1 MALSAM
7 SFASCTQNLSEKP
20 EHEIESLTELFDS
33 LAMRGA
39 YPRFNIDAFGDSVI
53 TEEYDYFSCLED
65 TMGVDSLDVEEWYK
79 RTLDNLPSAID
90 TIIIDG
96 EKHATYRDIKTERRM
111 IENRIFLLH
120 NVFPLVE
127 KLCKRARESYRYIT
141 PDSIDYSVTIAKEP
155 QKLLS
160 FKRYKVTNRDYD
172 NLFLRYTVEK
182 PLKIKTK
189 SSDPKP
195 VHALLKQFLAE
206 QKDVKQYEVNYE
218 WDKGVP
224 FPTEGEFYHSV
235 SQRRKRGP
243 DSLAASLVTGTYY
256 FIPLKGSKAIER
268 LSDEFCDRMIRL
280 SAEKPVHRSRL
291 TTRFLPGSDM
301 KKELQNYIIHDKN
314 TKLFIYEIKA
324 QRCEDGLHILEL
336 NNPQGQRYTIPVSWW
351 AVMRTHN
358 TKIFW
363 RNNDNN
369 LPLQKVSENPF

>member
-1 MALSAM
+1 M
-7 SFASCTQNLSEKP
+7 
-20 EHEIESLTELFDS
+20 
-33 LAMRGA
+33 
-39 YPRFNIDAFGDSVI
+39 
-53 TEEYDYFSCLED
+53 
-65 TMGVDSLDVEEWYK
+65 
-79 RTLDNLPSAID
+79 
-90 TIIIDG
+90 
-96 EKHATYRDIKTERRM
+96 
-111 IENRIFLLH
+111 
-120 NVFPLVE
+120 
-127 KLCKRARESYRYIT
+127 
-141 PDSIDYSVTIAKEP
+141 
-155 QKLLS
+155 
-160 FKRYKVTNRDYD
+160 
-172 NLFLRYTVEK
+172 
-182 PLKIKTK
+182 
-189 SSDPKP
+189 
-195 VHALLKQFLAE
+195 LKQFLAE

-243 DSLAASLVTGTYY
+243 DSLAASLVTGTCY

-268 LSDEFCDRMIRL
+268 LADEFCNRMIRL

-314 TKLFIYEIKA
+314 TNLFIYEIKA